1 MNNYKEYIELEAQLA
16 ILEEKKK
23 TLRENILAD
32 LTAQGKDKDE
42 TEYGVF
48 SVCHKTNW
56 VYTATVKKMEEKVK
70 LEKIKEQEKGKAKA
84 SQTSY
89 LMFKKQDETPTASI

>member
-16 ILEEKKK
+16 ILEDKKK

-56 VYTATVKKMEEKVK
+56 KYTVAVTKLEEKVSLAK
-70 LEKIKEQEKGKAKA
+70 VAEQEKGKAKA

-89 LMFKKQDETPTASI
+89 LMFKKNDTTETPS

>member
-16 ILEEKKK
+16 ILEDKKK
-23 TLRENILAD
+23 TLRENILAE

-42 TEYGVF
+42 TEYGIF
-48 SVCHKTNW
+48 SVCHKTSW
-56 VYTATVKKMEEKVK
+56 TYTDTVKKLQEKVK
-70 LEKIKEQEKGKAKA
+70 LEQIKEQEKGKAKA

-89 LMFKKQDETPTASI
+89 LMFKSKADEPV

>member
-16 ILEEKKK
+16 ILEDKKK

-48 SVCHKTNW
+48 SVCYKINW
-56 VYTATVKKMEEKVK
+56 VYTAAVKKMEEKVK
-70 LEKIKEQEKGKAKA
+70 LAKVVEQEKGKAKA
-84 SQTSY
+84 SETTY
-89 LMFKKQDETPTASI
+89 LMVKKNDSTETSN

>member
-32 LTAQGKDKDE
+32 LLKRGIEKDE
-42 TEYGVF
+42 TEIGTF
-48 SVCHKTNW
+48 TVCRKTTW
-56 VYTATVKKMEEKVK
+56 TYTDAVKALKDKVK
-70 LEKIKEQEKGKAKA
+70 LAEISEQEKGKAKA
-84 SQTSY
+84 TITEYIKFTEKEQ
-89 LMFKKQDETPTASI
+89 